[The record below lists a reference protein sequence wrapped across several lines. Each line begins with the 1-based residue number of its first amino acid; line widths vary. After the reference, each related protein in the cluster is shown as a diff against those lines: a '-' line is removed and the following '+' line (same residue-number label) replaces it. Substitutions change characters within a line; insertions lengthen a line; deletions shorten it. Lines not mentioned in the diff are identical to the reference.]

1 MDPSQWDSGPR
12 GGGAA
17 VRGGEGKEECGRLAH
32 LEGWRGQDGCGAWG
46 AGKIGGTG
54 NSPGGGACGE
64 RQGETW
70 KAAVRGGKGVGI
82 AQVGPCPCASH
93 TCPVRRT
100 GSRAGQGGGGSCPDP
115 GTGPQVDHGLQAA
128 PPLGTPAFPSSL
140 ADGTRRPPPP
150 QATGASITGRLPGP
164 KFLPGRL
171 AAHSSAPPGGPAP
184 EMCLGGR
191 HRPSRGQA
199 AWNIPCLA
207 PRHRHPCLVTD
218 PGACHQPEAHQ
229 RRMRPCWVGGT
240 ARVRR
245 VLLRTPEKFSRLQ

>member
-17 VRGGEGKEECGRLAH
+17 VRGGEGKAQCGRLAH
-32 LEGWRGQDGCGAWG
+32 LEGWRGQDDCGAWG

-54 NSPGGGACGE
+54 NSPWGRAYGE

-70 KAAVRGGKGVGI
+70 RVAVRGGKGVGI

-93 TCPVRRT
+93 TCPVLRT
-100 GSRAGQGGGGSCPDP
+100 ERVHAQVRAEEGPAQTQAEVLRPTMGSRQRHPWD
-115 GTGPQVDHGLQAA
+115 
-128 PPLGTPAFPSSL
+128 TPAFPSSL

-171 AAHSSAPPGGPAP
+171 AALSSAPPGGPVP
-184 EMCLGGR
+184 EMSLGGR

-207 PRHRHPCLVTD
+207 PRHPHPCLVTD

-229 RRMRPCWVGGT
+229 HQMRSCRVGGPT
-240 ARVRR
+240 G
-245 VLLRTPEKFSRLQ
+245 